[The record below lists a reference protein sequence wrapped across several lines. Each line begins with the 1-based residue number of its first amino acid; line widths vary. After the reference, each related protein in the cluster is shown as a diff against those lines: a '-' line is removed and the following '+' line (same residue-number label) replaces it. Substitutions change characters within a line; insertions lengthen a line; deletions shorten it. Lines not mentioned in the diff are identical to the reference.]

1 MITYPK
7 IVFMNAKQ
15 NHSPKI
21 ISLDSPNVNINH
33 NKRAGRL
40 LIISIE
46 AKEINEIVLLQKRN
60 WPNTR
65 HAFVKV

>member
-15 NHSPKI
+15 NHFSKI

-33 NKRAGRL
+33 NKRAGRSQ
-40 LIISIE
+40 IISIE
-46 AKEINEIVLLQKRN
+46 AFTK
-60 WPNTR
+60 
-65 HAFVKV
+65 